1 MNSQSTETEALKQS
15 VKSSKDRETMLRLAN
30 KQSVHLHAGNFIS
43 FVTVD
48 MQQQQVIQAL
58 LLHGCP

>member
-1 MNSQSTETEALKQS
+1 
-15 VKSSKDRETMLRLAN
+15 MLRLAN
-30 KQSVHLHAGNFIS
+30 KQSGHLHAGQFIS

-58 LLHGCP
+58 LLHSCP